1 MAPKS
6 YSFRVVDQRPGQDPA
21 AGTHAPTVFIATPMY
36 GGTTTGTYAWSLA
49 QTPVIFMRSGVG
61 LLYQYRTSDALVA
74 NSRNHLATQFLET
87 AATHLMWID
96 ADIGFNGLDIVSML
110 VADQD
115 IICGLYPKKAIDWN
129 RVAQAVTDGVPPEEL
144 HRHVGTFVIKPLE
157 GDDDDA
163 VANSDGLVEITAG
176 GTGFMLIKREVFEA
190 MYDKVPTYVV
200 GGATIREFYATDIHP
215 ETNGLISEDYYFCLL
230 ARRHG
235 FKIYAAPWVHLTHT
249 GPYEFDSELQPNW
262 LTNPSL

>member
-1 MAPKS
+1 
-6 YSFRVVDQRPGQDPA
+6 
-21 AGTHAPTVFIATPMY
+21 MY

-49 QTPVIFMRSGVG
+49 QTPVIFMRSGIG

-176 GTGFMLIKREVFEA
+176 GTGFMLVKREVFEA
-190 MYDKVPTYVV
+190 LYDKVPTYVV

-215 ETNGLISEDYYFCLL
+215 ETNRTDIGGLLL
-230 ARRHG
+230 LLTRAQTRVQNLRGALGASDAHR
-235 FKIYAAPWVHLTHT
+235 AVRVRQRAPA
-249 GPYEFDSELQPNW
+249 ELVDQPE
-262 LTNPSL
+262 PVRVA